1 MDSNEN
7 SNENK
12 CIILS
17 WHEEAPV
24 VQEHLKSALA
34 EGALP
39 WLCSHSQ
46 VLQQNS
52 NWVSLYLP
60 GKEQGVLAEAEGTVL
75 PPFPHAALGA
85 VSLEMFSCQV
95 KQSQVFTP
103 GAGQRS
109 GSFISRAEDI
119 VQVHSGSSIAH
130 PAAPGSC

>member
-1 MDSNEN
+1 MQ
-7 SNENK
+7 K
-12 CIILS
+12 
-17 WHEEAPV
+17 
-24 VQEHLKSALA
+24 HLKSALA

-85 VSLEMFSCQV
+85 VSLKMFSCQV
-95 KQSQVFTP
+95 KQKSDFHP
-103 GAGQRS
+103 RCW
-109 GSFISRAEDI
+109 AEI
-119 VQVHSGSSIAH
+119 WELYFQS
-130 PAAPGSC
+130 